1 MVKFFVVQVDYAYN
15 VVLGWTTLTAL
26 HALTFKVKFLS
37 PYGVWEVKGDQD
49 ICHKCYRHTLTSS
62 SVGVSK

>member
-1 MVKFFVVQVDYAYN
+1 MVNLFMVQVDYAYN
-15 VVLGWTTLTAL
+15 VILGWTTLTAL
-26 HALTFKVKFLS
+26 HVVTFKMKFLS

-49 ICHKCYRHTLTSS
+49 ISQKCYRHTLASS